1 MSRKL
6 EGKTALVIGGS
17 RGIGHRI
24 VSQLSDLGASVIY
37 TSRHPA
43 SEPFPGD
50 AAPFFIPADSGN
62 AEALMQ
68 AVNQAGEKSG
78 GIDILVYN
86 AGILVTGIIDD
97 FSVADLD
104 QMLAVNV
111 RGPFVA
117 IKAALPYIRSGG
129 RIITIGSIAGDAA
142 RGPGSTVYGMT
153 KAAVERMVRGLAWDL
168 ASRGITINDV
178 QPGPVATDMTPA
190 EGDLAQRLR
199 SMHPQKRLGE
209 PEEIAAMVSWL
220 AGEAPAYVNGS
231 ALRID
236 GGFSA

>member
-1 MSRKL
+1 MKGKL

-17 RGIGHRI
+17 RGIGHSI
-24 VSQLSDLGASVIY
+24 VGELNQLGAKVVY
-37 TSRHPA
+37 TSRQPA
-43 SEPFPGD
+43 SELFRGNNTPL
-50 AAPFFIPADSGN
+50 FIAADSGDT
-62 AEALMQ
+62 EALVR
-68 AVNQAGEKSG
+68 AVGQAGEQSG
-78 GIDILVYN
+78 SIDVLVYN

-97 FSVADLD
+97 FSIADLD
-104 QMLAVNV
+104 RMLAVNV

-117 IKAALPYIRSGG
+117 IKAALPYLNRGG

-190 EGDLAQRLR
+190 QGELAKRLR
-199 SMHPQKRLGE
+199 DMHPQSRLGE
-209 PEEIAAMVSWL
+209 PDDIAGMVGWL
-220 AGEAPAYVNGS
+220 AAEASSYVNGA